1 MKTKIFFITL
11 GIFAILGLSLVIYP
25 SILDYINSKNNTA
38 IVKSYSESTQ
48 TLSNDEIN
56 NELEKA
62 RTFNEF
68 LAKSSLTDEEE
79 NDYKAVM
86 ASYPDILNFD
96 DVICSIEIPKINVNL
111 PIYHGGSE
119 EENDEK
125 LKKGCVHLRNTSLP
139 IGGESTHSVISAHSG
154 YPDQVFFDNLEDLEI
169 GDKFTIHMLDQ
180 ILTYRVCEINVVD
193 PDDSSKL
200 EIKSGKDYVTL
211 VTCYPYSINTH
222 RLCVRGERIENGN
235 TEVATDDETND
246 NYSQLSIWFTS
257 RLSSWFAFAIIP
269 GAILTALF
277 KGYSIIKYFKKR
289 SSKS

>member
-169 GDKFTIHMLDQ
+169 GDKFTIHMLDK

-222 RLCVRGERIENGN
+222 RLCVRGERVENEN
-235 TEVATDDETND
+235 TKVATDDETND

>member
-169 GDKFTIHMLDQ
+169 GDKFTIHMLDKT
-180 ILTYRVCEINVVD
+180 LTYQVCEINVVD

-200 EIKSGKDYVTL
+200 KIENGKDCVTL

-222 RLCVRGERIENGN
+222 RLCVRGERAENDEL
-235 TEVATDDETND
+235 TTVATVDEGTD
-246 NYSQLSIWFTS
+246 GKEAPPPWWDLVYFTAFLVFLMVLIYAYTGSPFYPFKVIAKWF
-257 RLSSWFAFAIIP
+257 F
-269 GAILTALF
+269 
-277 KGYSIIKYFKKR
+277 
-289 SSKS
+289 

>member
-1 MKTKIFFITL
+1 M
-11 GIFAILGLSLVIYP
+11 GLSLVIYP

-169 GDKFTIHMLDQ
+169 GDKFTIHMLDK